1 MKNKIIIITG
11 DPNSVNSELIFKTYK
26 RLNKTEKKKY
36 LLSRKFK
43 TICCAI

>member
-11 DPNSVNSELIFKTYK
+11 DPNSVPELIFKTYK
-26 RLNKTEKKKY
+26 RLSKTEKY

-43 TICCAI
+43 TICCSI